1 MKIIVNMIGVGAGN
15 NGGSHSLIQSANT
28 LKDLGQDVIIID
40 GGPSKYTWDKI
51 KVPYIKVKDVN
62 DVTGDVIIATGTNSI
77 NSTNKSKIQ
86 KKYNWIRGWEIW
98 NVPENRLVNILK
110 ESKCKKIVNS
120 ICLQKKL
127 KSFKIDST
135 IIRPG
140 HNFNEIYPLNIR
152 DNNNKRIIIGGL
164 YNEGTKRAKKRT
176 NWIFEAYDILK
187 KKYEIELYM
196 FGSDGVPKHNVD
208 KYFKSP
214 DIKTKNEIY
223 NKIDIWLSPSEL
235 EGLHI
240 TPAEAML
247 TECAIVGNNSEM
259 SGTEDYLIDHETG
272 LISENNFKS
281 FLSNIELL
289 INHKTMRKEF
299 GKAGREKV
307 MSLDNRQ
314 ENMKKLIKL
323 LKEE

>member
-1 MKIIVNMIGVGAGN
+1 MLYRK
-15 NGGSHSLIQSANT
+15 
-28 LKDLGQDVIIID
+28 
-40 GGPSKYTWDKI
+40 
-51 KVPYIKVKDVN
+51 
-62 DVTGDVIIATGTNSI
+62 
-77 NSTNKSKIQ
+77 
-86 KKYNWIRGWEIW
+86 
-98 NVPENRLVNILK
+98 
-110 ESKCKKIVNS
+110 
-120 ICLQKKL
+120 
-127 KSFKIDST
+127 
-135 IIRPG
+135 
-140 HNFNEIYPLNIR
+140 
-152 DNNNKRIIIGGL
+152 NKRIILGGL
-164 YNEGTKRAKKRT
+164 FNQGQKRSKKRT
-176 NWIFEAYDILK
+176 EWIQECYQFLK
-187 KKYEIELYM
+187 KKYDLDLWL
-196 FGSDGVPKHNVD
+196 FGSDGVPLFEFTTFMRNPTIKDKNFLYNNV
-208 KYFKSP
+208 
-214 DIKTKNEIY
+214 
-223 NKIDIWLSPSEL
+223 DIWLSPSEL

-240 TPAEAML
+240 PPAEAML